1 MLVSTAPFFVYLAIV
16 CLLFWTTQS
25 RPRLRL
31 VVLVAANL
39 FFLAKFSLVYLALPI
54 AATFDFLIGQ
64 AIRSTE
70 EKSARRLLLTA
81 SIVLNLSL
89 LATLKVFPLLTAA
102 GSMKSLAWLLPLS
115 LSFYCFQSLTYTID
129 IYRGEAEPTTDWLS
143 YMGVAIFFPVVT
155 AGPIP
160 RSAKLLKQ
168 LAARVK
174 LDEATAARALLLIAI
189 GLVKKLLIADYLAN
203 NLVNR
208 VFDTPTLYSSVE
220 ILAGVYGYALQLFFD
235 FSGYTDI
242 AIAAG
247 LLLGFELPEN
257 FKRPYLS
264 VNVAEFWRRWHISFS
279 EWLRDYL
286 FDVLPKRRKW
296 PVLSY
301 GYAFLITFA
310 LGGLWHGLSWTFFI
324 WGLLHGLALGVVFA
338 WTQWKIK
345 RRGRNAPVSWW
356 GRALGGLLTFNYVCF
371 AWIFFRA
378 TSVGNAMEILRGI
391 GDLSTAAGN
400 LTPLLLGIML
410 IAAILHSLPAK
421 WFDLSAL
428 WAARIPFW
436 LQGLAMAG
444 LVLLIQTLAGRGS
457 APFVY
462 GNF

>member
-54 AATFDFLIGQ
+54 SATFDFLIGQ